1 MKIATWNLWA
11 KNNRQREAID
21 FIIGLGV
28 DFMCFQE
35 LKEETVEYIKNRKDV
50 FFTRGIDFYYD
61 KTPYF
66 IGIVSRE
73 EPPDSC
79 VVEYKTKLKPTTS
92 FDYFPNLSLHLFG
105 TLPRDFKNYLQRVCK

>member
-1 MKIATWNLWA
+1 M
-11 KNNRQREAID
+11 EAID
-21 FIIGLGV
+21 FILGLGV
-28 DFMCFQE
+28 DFMCLQE